1 MSKKQKKEQHELV
14 GRRTWEINPM
24 QKVIPNKKRYNRRK
38 EKNKKYQEEE
48 N

>member
-1 MSKKQKKEQHELV
+1 MSKKKKKEQHELV
-14 GRRTWEINPM
+14 GRRTWEINPL

-38 EKNKKYQEEE
+38 KNKKYQEEE